1 MNENDFE
8 AFDEYIANALLA
20 LSGLMST
27 KQVCNVN
34 KNVAKINRFKQW
46 LYTLQAST
54 IETK

>member
-1 MNENDFE
+1 MNEEEFK
-8 AFDEYIANALLA
+8 AFDEYVASALLA

-27 KQVCNVN
+27 KQVCNVT

-54 IETK
+54 IENN

>member
-1 MNENDFE
+1 MNENEIE
-8 AFDEYIANALLA
+8 AFDEYISSALLA

-27 KQVCNVN
+27 KQVCNVT

>member
-1 MNENDFE
+1 MNEKEFE
-8 AFDEYIANALLA
+8 AFDEYIANALIA